1 MGLRRDP
8 SRFQVA
14 GRFRDQRRALRRGFR
29 GSGLALDIRRDR
41 GVRRARLRGGR
52 FRRNDRAAVRRR
64 SRSRRHRP
72 EAGRLVRLG
81 AVSRVVSRRS
91 RDPRRPSC
99 RCLARRVGPRPRDRA
114 RFRTQSI
121 RLTFQSVGVTDMTF
135 RTLFAAALVAFS
147 ASMASA
153 QEVYRGDAEVI
164 DGDTLEVSGE
174 RIRLHGIDA
183 PESDQPCYHK
193 GEARMCGRNAT
204 QAVRSYLRGKQVA
217 CRAHDRDRYGR
228 VIATCYVFENGS
240 MRDLNAAI
248 VESGFAF
255 AYRRYSREYVEE
267 EDVAR
272 SKRRG
277 VWKGRTLYPWEYR
290 RGERLAQ

>member
-1 MGLRRDP
+1 
-8 SRFQVA
+8 
-14 GRFRDQRRALRRGFR
+14 
-29 GSGLALDIRRDR
+29 
-41 GVRRARLRGGR
+41 
-52 FRRNDRAAVRRR
+52 
-64 SRSRRHRP
+64 
-72 EAGRLVRLG
+72 
-81 AVSRVVSRRS
+81 
-91 RDPRRPSC
+91 
-99 RCLARRVGPRPRDRA
+99 
-114 RFRTQSI
+114 
-121 RLTFQSVGVTDMTF
+121 MTF